1 MDLRLDDD
9 KSRKISSEIK
19 RLLQLFELYR
29 PDIRYVQGMSYL
41 AWIFLIRMS
50 PYQAFTCFCNLILS
64 DTFVY
69 SLYTFNEQN
78 IKKIVAFF

>member
-29 PDIRYVQGMSYL
+29 PDIRYVQGMSY
-41 AWIFLIRMS
+41 
-50 PYQAFTCFCNLILS
+50 
-64 DTFVY
+64 
-69 SLYTFNEQN
+69 
-78 IKKIVAFF
+78 